1 MEYQMR
7 IIRSKRR
14 TVVIQITRD
23 GEIVARAPR
32 FMPEKE
38 IKKFAEKH
46 GEWIEKNLT
55 KILADKEN
63 AEPAFSDEEIRELV
77 KKARRVI
84 PEKVATFA
92 EKMGVSW
99 GKISI
104 RKQTT
109 VWGSCSMSGNL
120 SFNCLL
126 MLMPESVV
134 DYVVVHELA
143 HRIQMNHSRLFWAE
157 VEKMMPDYKLRRD
170 WLKKEGGKYLTR
182 MREKRNG

>member
-1 MEYQMR
+1 M
-7 IIRSKRR
+7 SKWM
-14 TVVIQITRD
+14 VK
-23 GEIVARAPR
+23 
-32 FMPEKE
+32 M
-38 IKKFAEKH
+38 KKADFDA
-46 GEWIEKNLT
+46 I
-55 KILADKEN
+55 ADKFGIN
-63 AEPAFSDEEIRELV
+63 RITARLLTNRGLSTDEEIRELV
-77 KKARRVI
+77 KKARLVI